1 MGTNFTGPRNDE
13 PIHHPPP
20 SQYKYRKGQHS
31 STAAQHFKSHFS
43 LLLLASLPSP
53 ILPYFNI
60 PVTSLRLLQK
70 VCNAMMGKR
79 AQWCL
84 NQQSFLGRRHARVS
98 VTALASVAVTS
109 AWPNNIALGGSLQ
122 QRQRF
127 SAWPSL
133 FSPGRQY
140 SVKSGIEFPSS
151 PQDNEW
157 THLLPFE
164 EWPHNSAKIVVPG
177 KGEHGEDKTEDM
189 FDRETFSDRLN
200 STVATI
206 RELEKS
212 SVWVEVPITRSS
224 LIEEMTDLGFQFHH
238 AQGDRSV
245 LNLWLKNSD
254 SLVPEFATHH
264 IGVGALV
271 INSRDEV
278 LCVREI
284 RKQLMKWKIPGG
296 LADLGEHIDEAAVR
310 EVFEETGIRTTFRN
324 VVCFRHTHGMANGRS
339 DIYFVCRLD
348 LIEEKDVD
356 GNVVIPEPVPQE
368 EEIAATSWVPY
379 SEFRDMV
386 MGENGHPMISHVLR
400 VSERGDT
407 IERKLI
413 HSILPG
419 RKANPIYSAP
429 VDNVNDS

>member
-1 MGTNFTGPRNDE
+1 M
-13 PIHHPPP
+13 
-20 SQYKYRKGQHS
+20 
-31 STAAQHFKSHFS
+31 
-43 LLLLASLPSP
+43 
-53 ILPYFNI
+53 
-60 PVTSLRLLQK
+60 
-70 VCNAMMGKR
+70 
-79 AQWCL
+79 
-84 NQQSFLGRRHARVS
+84 
-98 VTALASVAVTS
+98 TALASVAVTS
-109 AWPNNIALGGSLQ
+109 AWPNISLGGSSQ
-122 QRQRF
+122 QRQRYC
-127 SAWPSL
+127 ARPSL
-133 FSPGRQY
+133 NLQERPFSVEAGT
-140 SVKSGIEFPSS
+140 EFPSS
-151 PQDNEW
+151 SQDDGW
-157 THLLPFE
+157 TRLLPFE
-164 EWPHNSAKIVVPG
+164 ESSHNSAKIVVPG
-177 KGEHGEDKTEDM
+177 REENGEDNEDGL
-189 FDRETFSDRLN
+189 FDKESFSDCLN
-200 STVATI
+200 STVAAI

-224 LIEEMTDLGFQFHH
+224 LIEEMTNLGFQFHH
-238 AQGDRSV
+238 AQGDKSM
-245 LNLWLKNSD
+245 LNLWLKNSE

-278 LCVREI
+278 LCVREL

-348 LIEEKDVD
+348 LVEEKDEA

-386 MGENGHPMISHVLR
+386 TGENGHPMIGHVLR

-407 IERKLI
+407 IEKKLI
-413 HSILPG
+413 HSIIPG
-419 RKANPIYSAP
+419 RKASPIYSAP
-429 VDNVNDS
+429 VDHVNDS